1 MFLLQSRGCDW
12 DTSWGNILM
21 KKSTFRGFAAA
32 CLATTAVVGVV
43 APAFAQ
49 IEEIVVT
56 TRKRAENLQEIP
68 IVVTAFTA
76 ENIERKGIGSI
87 TDVLKYT
94 AGVQINEAFVPQDQR
109 ITIRGL
115 APTRGRPNVAVLQD
129 DIDISSESLQSSGG
143 SLLINPRLFD
153 IERVEIVK
161 GPHSA
166 LYGRSAFAGAINY
179 ITKKPGTEFEGR
191 GQLEVG
197 GYGKLDVKGSISG
210 PMIEDKLSV
219 GVNAAYWKFDGFHR
233 NTATQERLGGYEG
246 KGVGGTMIYRGT
258 DTFKVTVRGEF
269 TDDSSEPLA
278 RGVYA
283 PNLVAPVPAN
293 ARTDVSVAAGGT
305 AGRGLV
311 VSPLLTTLR
320 IVDGAIPDRKAGN
333 LVANISPN
341 PRTPGKD
348 YPGVDR
354 KIFRTTLRI
363 DEEFSFADFAS
374 MTHYGHGQTR
384 QLLELAN
391 VGDVNRSRVAQEV
404 DFDTDTKLLTQE
416 FRLLSNGDGPL
427 KWNTGAL
434 YWNEE
439 ADQLSRSITCFT
451 SFNSTLQA
459 GPATITVPSGNP
471 AAFCG
476 PFVQAVGTTLPS
488 NPENWGR
495 NTYHWSVYASLDYDI
510 TEQLSISG
518 ELRKTWEREHTKG
531 PVWTHG
537 IDPFGIIAPGPDPIG
552 CSPPPAPPG
561 PPGPPVIVPRC
572 LTRDAGVILANGQRD
587 PRGSL
592 ATIGGV
598 KTDTYY
604 TPRIGLNYKVSDD
617 ILLYVA
623 AAEGIKPGGISTLGG
638 GNGGY
643 ARELLEYD
651 PEKMWVY
658 EGGWKSTF
666 ADGKALLN
674 GALYY
679 QDYTDKQA
687 NTQVVLANGTLGT
700 RVVNAASA
708 RVWGTDIELAVQPTE
723 AITLNV
729 GYTWLDAKYKDFI
742 VRTGGANPI
751 VRSGNCTPVVN
762 YINAAGQTIS
772 TVVNPTGAPP
782 AGTVSLNRQCDVDKS
797 GHKLE
802 FAPTHALTFNAL
814 YRADLGNEMSWVSE
828 LSVQAQSKRYVD
840 DDERS
845 YLQGFWSADFRTGV
859 ETDAYTVTA
868 YVDNLFNDDT
878 IKAGLANTDFPN
890 LAAII
895 SPAPFTLILP
905 SNFTANLPDKRQF
918 GVRASYKF

>member
-1 MFLLQSRGCDW
+1 
-12 DTSWGNILM
+12 M
-21 KKSTFRGFAAA
+21 KIGTLRGFAAA

-76 ENIERKGIGSI
+76 ENIERKGIGNI
-87 TDVLKYT
+87 TDILKYT

-129 DIDISSESLQSSGG
+129 DIDISSEALQSSGG

-179 ITKKPGTEFEGR
+179 ITKKPGNEFEGR

-197 GYGKLDVKGSISG
+197 GYGKFDVKGSVSG
-210 PMIEDKLSV
+210 PLIEDKLSI
-219 GVNAAYWKFDGFHR
+219 GVNAAYWKFDGFHK
-233 NTATQERLGGYEG
+233 NSLTGERLGGYEG
-246 KGVGGTMIYRGT
+246 AGVGSSMIFRAT
-258 DTFKVTVRGEF
+258 DTLKVTLRGEY
-269 TDDSSEPLA
+269 TDDSAEPLA
-278 RGVYA
+278 RGVVA
-283 PNLVAPVPAN
+283 TNTAAPVPAN
-293 ARTDVSVAAGGT
+293 ARTDVPPLVGGSVT
-305 AGRGLV
+305 PRGFV
-311 VSPLLTTLR
+311 VSPLLTTFR

-333 LVANISPN
+333 LVARISPN

-354 KIFRTTLRI
+354 KVFRATLRI
-363 DEEFSFADFAS
+363 DEEFSVADFTS
-374 MTHYGHGQTR
+374 LTHYGHGQAQ

-391 VGDVNRSRVAQEV
+391 VGDVNRALVAQEIN
-404 DFDTDTKLLTQE
+404 FDTDTKLVSQE
-416 FRLLSNGDGPL
+416 LRLLSNTDGDL
-427 KWNTGAL
+427 KWNLGGL

-439 ADQLSRSITCFT
+439 ANQLSRSLTCFT
-451 SFNSTLQA
+451 SFPATLQA
-459 GPATITVPSGNP
+459 GPAVITIPQGNP
-471 AAFCG
+471 GVFCG
-476 PFVQAVGTTLPS
+476 PLVAAVGTTLPS

-495 NTYHWSVYASLDYDI
+495 NTFHSSVFASIDYDI
-510 TEQLSISG
+510 TEQISISG
-518 ELRKTWEREHTKG
+518 EIRQTWEREHTKG
-531 PVWTHG
+531 PVFTHS
-537 IDPFGIIAPGPDPIG
+537 IDPFGIISPGPDPVG

-572 LTRDAGVILANGQRD
+572 LTRDAGVIMPNGMRD

-592 ATIGGV
+592 ATIGGL
-598 KTDTYY
+598 KTDNYY
-604 TPRIGLNYKVSDD
+604 TPRLGLNFKATDD
-617 ILLYVA
+617 LLLYAA

-643 ARELLEYD
+643 NRELLEYD

-658 EGGWKSTF
+658 EGGWKSTLM
-666 ADGKALLN
+666 DGKAIFN
-674 GALYY
+674 GAVYY

-708 RVWGTDIELAVQPTE
+708 RVWGTDIELALQPTE
-723 AITLNV
+723 ELNFNV
-729 GYTWLDAKYKDFI
+729 GYTWLDAKYKKFV

-751 VRSGNCTPVVN
+751 VRSGNCTQVVT
-762 YINAAGQTIS
+762 YEQYVQTPGAAVGVGTAVPNTSRQ
-772 TVVNPTGAPP
+772 VVSPTAAP
-782 AGTVSLNRQCDVDKS
+782 ATNERIVASGGRQCDVDKS
-797 GHKLE
+797 GNRLE
-802 FAPTHALTFNAL
+802 FAPTHSLAFNVL
-814 YRADLGNEMSWVSE
+814 YKADLGNDMSWVSE
-828 LSVQAQSKRYVD
+828 LSVQAQSKRYAD
-840 DDERS
+840 DDQRS
-845 YLQGFWSADFRTGV
+845 YLQGYWSADVRTGI
-859 ETDAYTVTA
+859 ETDTYSVTA
-868 YVDNLFNDDT
+868 YVDNVFNDDT

-890 LAAII
+890 LGAIV
-895 SPAPFTLILP
+895 SPGPFTLILP
-905 SNFTANLPDKRQF
+905 SNFTANLPDRRQF